1 MAEGTL
7 AEEVMEV
14 TNLLDIHTREELYRW
29 YQENHETVP
38 DFWLRINR
46 AEADCPGV
54 IRYVDAVEVALC
66 FGWIDSTMKR
76 IDDGKPIQHFTPRRK
91 GSNWCEQ
98 NLVRCRRLL
107 KLGEMTPAGL
117 AVAPDLNP
125 RLFVFE
131 DWVLDAIKAD
141 KQAWK
146 HYKTFPENYR
156 RIKIDRIQHY
166 HNTGRQEYAQKMLSK
181 FIEDCHAGK
190 MQSGWSDF
198 GRLV

>member
-1 MAEGTL
+1 
-7 AEEVMEV
+7 MEV
-14 TNLLDIHTREELYRW
+14 TNLLDLHTREELYRW

-98 NLVRCRRLL
+98 NLVRCRRLVR
-107 KLGEMTPAGL
+107 LGDMTSAGL

-125 RLFVFE
+125 RHFIFE
-131 DWVLDAIKAD
+131 DWVMDAIKAD
-141 KQAWK
+141 KPAWK
-146 HYKTFPENYR
+146 HYKAFPENYR

-166 HNTGRQEYAQKMLSK
+166 QHTGRQEYAQKMLTK
-181 FIEDCHAGK
+181 FIQDCHAGK

-198 GRLV
+198 GRLE